1 MIPHGKGKIAAII
14 LARMKEKDS
23 PKSEEERAT
32 FGRASD
38 YSSDKADSKP
48 QMAGGGRADTCASV
62 VDPGMESAMEDFAT
76 ALKAD
81 DPAGMARALCDFIH
95 CHDNS
100 EDQAEAVD
108 AEDD

>member
-23 PKSEEERAT
+23 PKS
-32 FGRASD
+32 D
-38 YSSDKADSKP
+38 YSSDGADSEP
-48 QMAGGGRADTCASV
+48 QMAGGGRADTGASV
-62 VDPGMESAMEDFAT
+62 VDPGMESAMEDFAA

-100 EDQAEAVD
+100 EDD
-108 AEDD
+108 AEEED